1 MAAHGATGAL
11 RILTGGLFNSE
22 VQPGGMVGCGGP
34 RCKMGIFCNDP
45 EKVRIKVKGE
55 EQSPGIL
62 RKQQESGAVVPFRR
76 PRKEV
81 CSPSQ
86 RFEINLG
93 NTVRP
98 SKRGRGQGVG
108 RERVRSG

>member
-1 MAAHGATGAL
+1 
-11 RILTGGLFNSE
+11 
-22 VQPGGMVGCGGP
+22 
-34 RCKMGIFCNDP
+34 MGIFCNDP
-45 EKVRIKVKGE
+45 EKEVRIKVKRE

-62 RKQQESGAVVPFRR
+62 RKQQESGAAVPFGRL
-76 PRKEV
+76 RKEV

-108 RERVRSG
+108 RERAQWV